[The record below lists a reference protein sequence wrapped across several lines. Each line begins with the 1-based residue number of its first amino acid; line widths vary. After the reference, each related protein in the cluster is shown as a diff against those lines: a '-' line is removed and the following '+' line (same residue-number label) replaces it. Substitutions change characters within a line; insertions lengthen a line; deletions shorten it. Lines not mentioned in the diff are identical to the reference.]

1 MENLRER
8 LIKSYKSGN
17 FFEAIYNESIKE
29 TESLGKQVALLH
41 NEGHIDVV
49 AEFLNLSNNGE
60 EIDFFTTRSV
70 FEEAL
75 PLINTSVLP
84 VMECVKHLIDV
95 AGNDMAANM
104 VLKPFIEYCEK
115 DFNRSKAIIQII
127 ENHSEEWIDFLAPAI
142 IAGTNLRLQE
152 FLEIAIKLL
161 KNKNLNI
168 RQKVTFALGR
178 INYCNKK
185 EHIEVSFNALEYI
198 ITSEKDENIIAIA
211 IKSLFSLYVADNSL
225 ENKVTEL
232 IQTSLHN
239 QSNLTLYAV
248 SELFGFNTDNIP
260 PNLLNVFI
268 DSLKN
273 ASPSDRGIFKNI
285 DRGLKHLKKSN
296 KEDKVFS
303 LLEHLLIQNKSDISI
318 NTFELLSRELR
329 KNNTV
334 LSQIATRWFLSKKVA
349 LCKSVLDIVRLGHG
363 SDILFVADYEQIQNQ
378 DSNTHIYVARKAI
391 GWLYTNPISC
401 ISFIISLI
409 DYADQI
415 EIEKMTYLL
424 FDPMIISYP
433 GKVRKYLE
441 DIKPNSSMKVQ
452 SVIENVLQ
460 LWESYLDGIRTAD
473 VLPEL
478 LPSENHKAMYSKS
491 LSREMEKVFKENQKD
506 YFFHQLFTKTI
517 LLYGRKSIF
526 YSKYLN
532 DEPNRM
538 EIPLQNISHSMEF
551 PRLDTLDPHGLD
563 YTLRIFR
570 IENCKS

>member
-1 MENLRER
+1 
-8 LIKSYKSGN
+8 
-17 FFEAIYNESIKE
+17 
-29 TESLGKQVALLH
+29 V
-41 NEGHIDVV
+41 
-49 AEFLNLSNNGE
+49 E
-60 EIDFFTTRSV
+60 EIDFFTARSV
-70 FEEAL
+70 FEEAI
-75 PLINTSVLP
+75 PDINAAVIP
-84 VMECVKHLIDV
+84 VMECVKHLIV
-95 AGNDMAANM
+95 EAGNDMAANM
-104 VLKPFIEYCEK
+104 VFKPFIEYCEK

-127 ENHSEEWIDFLAPAI
+127 ENNSEEWIDFLAPAI
-142 IAGTNLRLQE
+142 IAGTNLKLQE
-152 FLEIAIKLL
+152 FLEITIKLL

-178 INYCNKK
+178 IDYCNEKAQ
-185 EHIEVSFNALEYI
+185 IEVSFNALEYI

-260 PNLLNVFI
+260 SDLLDVFI
-268 DSLKN
+268 DSLKIAN
-273 ASPSDRGIFKNI
+273 PNDKGIYKNI

-303 LLEHLLIQNKSDISI
+303 LLEHLLIKYKSDISI

-329 KNNTV
+329 KNNNV
-334 LSQIATRWFLSKKVA
+334 LSQIATRWFLSRNVA
-349 LCKSVLDIVRLGHG
+349 LCKSVLDIARLGHG
-363 SDILFVADYEQIQNQ
+363 SDILLVADCEQFQNQ
-378 DSNTHIYVARKAI
+378 NSNTHVYVARKAI

-409 DYADQI
+409 DHTDQI

-441 DIKPNSSMKVQ
+441 DIKPNSSTKVQ
-452 SVIENVLQ
+452 SVIEKVLQ
-460 LWESYLDGIRTAD
+460 LWESYLDSIRTAD

-491 LSREMEKVFKENQKD
+491 LSREMEKAFKENQKD
-506 YFFHQLFTKTI
+506 YFFHQFFTKTI

-526 YSKYLN
+526 YSQSKN
-532 DEPNRM
+532 DELNRM

-551 PRLDTLDPHGLD
+551 PRLDTLDPHWLD

-570 IENCKS
+570 IENCKL